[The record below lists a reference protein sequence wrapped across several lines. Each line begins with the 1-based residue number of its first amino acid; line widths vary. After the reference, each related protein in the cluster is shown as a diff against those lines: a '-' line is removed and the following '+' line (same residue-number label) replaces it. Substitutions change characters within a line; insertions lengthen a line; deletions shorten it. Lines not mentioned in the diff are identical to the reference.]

1 MRGLLVCSDWG
12 DVAVPAAAWSGADAA
27 GRALVL
33 AHMEPPLAV
42 ATNEKQTVHAVL
54 AGDVYNARQLR
65 TGLVGRHALATR
77 DDAEVVVHL
86 YEERGV
92 QCVKALRGAFAVAL
106 WDERLQRLLLARD
119 QLGLVPLYYAADGR
133 RLAAASSLP
142 ALAALPALVSAWDP
156 AALETFVTFGL
167 VPPPSTVYA
176 AIRQLGPGEM
186 GLWEDGRL
194 RTQRY
199 WQLTFPER
207 LLKRADLPRLIREQ
221 VLEALRLRQAGR
233 VSGLLLSGGLDAA
246 ALLALA
252 AADRRLPAR
261 AYTAA
266 FADGDQELGAAA
278 EHAARA
284 GVDHVAVG
292 ATPDWPAALDALLAA
307 HGAPI
312 GGLEVAALQLAAT
325 RARDEVDVLLAGV
338 GGEEVFGGSPP
349 ARALERVRR
358 YRALPALAREGAQ
371 LWTRLVPAGRSA
383 RLRHLVEAERLGPL
397 EMYARAVSH
406 VLPEEREA
414 LYTPETLAVL
424 GEARPWDTL
433 GRLFADAASAGATDP
448 ADTIHYAE
456 LTLRLPARAVAARAA
471 AAGLDLRLPLADHR
485 IAQFV
490 ASVPAALRASAA
502 ERQLLLRGALAGLLP
517 PATLRAAHS
526 SPAPPRHAWS
536 AWLDEAL
543 TPARIA
549 SHGFFRREMV
559 VRLLK
564 EHRSGAR
571 DHTARLWS
579 IALVTRWLE
588 RQGLPLGA
596 AERAAG

>member
-1 MRGLLVCSDWG
+1 M
-12 DVAVPAAAWSGADAA
+12 
-27 GRALVL
+27 
-33 AHMEPPLAV
+33 
-42 ATNEKQTVHAVL
+42 
-54 AGDVYNARQLR
+54 
-65 TGLVGRHALATR
+65 
-77 DDAEVVVHL
+77 
-86 YEERGV
+86 
-92 QCVKALRGAFAVAL
+92 
-106 WDERLQRLLLARD
+106 
-119 QLGLVPLYYAADGR
+119 
-133 RLAAASSLP
+133 
-142 ALAALPALVSAWDP
+142 
-156 AALETFVTFGL
+156 
-167 VPPPSTVYA
+167 
-176 AIRQLGPGEM
+176 
-186 GLWEDGRL
+186 
-194 RTQRY
+194 
-199 WQLTFPER
+199 
-207 LLKRADLPRLIREQ
+207 
-221 VLEALRLRQAGR
+221 
-233 VSGLLLSGGLDAA
+233 
-246 ALLALA
+246 
-252 AADRRLPAR
+252 
-261 AYTAA
+261 
-266 FADGDQELGAAA
+266 
-278 EHAARA
+278 
-284 GVDHVAVG
+284 
-292 ATPDWPAALDALLAA
+292 
-307 HGAPI
+307 
-312 GGLEVAALQLAAT
+312 
-325 RARDEVDVLLAGV
+325 
-338 GGEEVFGGSPP
+338 
-349 ARALERVRR
+349 
-358 YRALPALAREGAQ
+358 
-371 LWTRLVPAGRSA
+371 
-383 RLRHLVEAERLGPL
+383 
-397 EMYARAVSH
+397 
-406 VLPEEREA
+406 
-414 LYTPETLAVL
+414 L

-433 GRLFADAASAGATDP
+433 GGLFAEAASAGASDP

>member
-1 MRGLLVCSDWG
+1 
-12 DVAVPAAAWSGADAA
+12 
-27 GRALVL
+27 
-33 AHMEPPLAV
+33 H
-42 ATNEKQTVHAVL
+42 
-54 AGDVYNARQLR
+54 
-65 TGLVGRHALATR
+65 R
-77 DDAEVVVHL
+77 D
-86 YEERGV
+86 EERGV

-119 QLGLVPLYYAADGR
+119 QLGLVPLCSAADGR

-167 VPPPSTVYA
+167 VRPPSTVYA

-221 VLEALRLRQAGR
+221 MLDALRLRQAGR

-307 HGAPI
+307 G
-312 GGLEVAALQLAAT
+312 
-325 RARDEVDVLLAGV
+325 
-338 GGEEVFGGSPP
+338 
-349 ARALERVRR
+349 
-358 YRALPALAREGAQ
+358 
-371 LWTRLVPAGRSA
+371 
-383 RLRHLVEAERLGPL
+383 RLGPL
-397 EMYARAVSH
+397 ERYARAVSH

-456 LTLRLPARAVAARAA
+456 LTLRLPARAVAARA
-471 AAGLDLRLPLADHR
+471 
-485 IAQFV
+485 
-490 ASVPAALRASAA
+490 
-502 ERQLLLRGALAGLLP
+502 
-517 PATLRAAHS
+517 
-526 SPAPPRHAWS
+526 
-536 AWLDEAL
+536 
-543 TPARIA
+543 
-549 SHGFFRREMV
+549 
-559 VRLLK
+559 
-564 EHRSGAR
+564 
-571 DHTARLWS
+571 
-579 IALVTRWLE
+579 
-588 RQGLPLGA
+588 
-596 AERAAG
+596 